1 MKTTNNQIERI
12 SLRLPMQTKE
22 KLEDEAQKRGVSVNS
37 LICYILFNFFEE
49 E

>member
-1 MKTTNNQIERI
+1 MSENQIERF
-12 SLRLPMQTKE
+12 SLRLPFQTKA
-22 KLEDEAQKRGVSVNS
+22 KLEAEAHKRGISVNS